1 MSRPTKKFFDNVP
14 LPLMDGDE
22 FQSSKRPVRERSET
36 SETVKY
42 LKHRTAKRNNC
53 DDCALH
59 VAAKTQTSISLA
71 SYLRVGPDGSIYL
84 CYLHTNER
92 KHRDQLDGLI

>member
-1 MSRPTKKFFDNVP
+1 MGRPTKKFFDDVP

-22 FQSSKRPVRERSET
+22 FKSGKKAPREKSET
-36 SETVKY
+36 SETIKY
-42 LKHRTAKRNNC
+42 LKHRIAKRNNC
-53 DDCALH
+53 EDCSLH

-71 SYLRVGPDGSIYL
+71 SYLRVGPEGSVYL